1 MEKCDCV
8 YTVAILP
15 LFLLSIS
22 QNFELHSEKKTNC
35 NFDPF
40 SEEDEGE
47 IDSDEEEEEMET
59 AGKTFVVNVHKPN
72 LIKQVQYLMCIK
84 SLTKFQL

>member
-8 YTVAILP
+8 YTVEILP
-15 LFLLSIS
+15 LFVLSIS
-22 QNFELHSEKKTNC
+22 QNFELHTEKKTNC

-40 SEEDEGE
+40 SEEEEGE
-47 IDSDEEEEEMET
+47 IDSDEEEEMEA

-72 LIKQVQYLMCIK
+72 LIRQV
-84 SLTKFQL
+84 